1 MWPIGYVSKS
11 LDLDCGLQM
20 LFTQPLV
27 IHSSLFAFFFF
38 QEHTM
43 IRFKDGKP
51 MYIAPEAHG
60 GQVVLGNAAFNF
72 DVLEK
77 KDNRPIVYSANGTH
91 GVFISL
97 PFKRPIQPQN
107 DSSLT
112 KKKKKTPFPSN
123 PKMYPEAGVQ
133 NYTGLPIPIYDETD
147 KGHLWDLTLNYE
159 AYYYSNEAGF
169 SYTGN
174 TPAEAQDL
182 NALGWLEFLGYWGD
196 KRCPVTDSVSHS
208 IEFIYA

>member
-1 MWPIGYVSKS
+1 MSNICFTQLVLADEPILMGLNPWPIHTVSILTIKEITFTIIDLVIMWPIGYVSKS
-11 LDLDCGLQM
+11 LDLDCGLQI

-112 KKKKKTPFPSN
+112 KNQKKNPFPIES
-123 PKMYPEAGVQ
+123 KDVSRGRRTELYRSSYP
-133 NYTGLPIPIYDETD
+133 YL
-147 KGHLWDLTLNYE
+147 
-159 AYYYSNEAGF
+159 
-169 SYTGN
+169 
-174 TPAEAQDL
+174 
-182 NALGWLEFLGYWGD
+182 
-196 KRCPVTDSVSHS
+196 
-208 IEFIYA
+208 